1 MRLMECNMR
10 AICLEIY
17 NSWMLTLVEYFKT
30 IKTSSKAH
38 VFYKKQEK
46 FPTGKHNSINQLNHS
61 SYCSPNSF
69 SLPHHKRYFIV
80 IIPKLHTLSIERGN
94 HRKKKLQLPSSIK
107 SRHDIQLLSIFF
119 YFCWFFRSFLTKN
132 YYILPRWNCF
142 WLSTNKLARIGV
154 KKRGEKNI
162 CP

>member
-94 HRKKKLQLPSSIK
+94 HRKKNCSFHHPSNPVT
-107 SRHDIQLLSIFF
+107 IFS
-119 YFCWFFRSFLTKN
+119 YFQSFFISADFFVRSWRKIIT
-132 YYILPRWNCF
+132 YCRDETASGWAQ
-142 WLSTNKLARIGV
+142 TNLR
-154 KKRGEKNI
+154 ELE
-162 CP
+162 

>member
-1 MRLMECNMR
+1 MECNMR

-46 FPTGKHNSINQLNHS
+46 FPSGKHDSINQLNHS
-61 SYCSPNSF
+61 SYCSPNLF
-69 SLPHHKRYFIV
+69 FLPHHKRYFIV

-94 HRKKKLQLPSSIK
+94 HRKKKNCSFHHPSNPVT
-107 SRHDIQLLSIFF
+107 IFS
-119 YFCWFFRSFLTKN
+119 YFQSFFISADFSVRS
-132 YYILPRWNCF
+132 
-142 WLSTNKLARIGV
+142 
-154 KKRGEKNI
+154 
-162 CP
+162 